1 MIKQPKPC
9 LQSCREN
16 KFVWLRYNLDPDY
29 KQIWHCQTRKQFL
42 GRFTL
47 PDLSFLRWRLK
58 ISRSSGQQ
66 RAVYRGPLSEGS
78 VLLNKA
84 GGEAG
89 QYGPGIHIGP
99 SEASPLQL
107 KFILEGIFENIQSG
121 SKHISNLMNY
131 SSAMMKRFQMT
142 ESGLKLLPRQIEL
155 SQIWEKRE
163 FQFRPL
169 LSFNNCPVL
178 EFLCFNFLV
187 FNRVVW
193 I

>member
-9 LQSCREN
+9 LQSCKEN

-78 VLLNKA
+78 VFCFTQQGWGRSRPIWARDTHWAIWGLTFA
-84 GGEAG
+84 VEIYFGG
-89 QYGPGIHIGP
+89 YFWKH
-99 SEASPLQL
+99 SKRFKTYF
-107 KFILEGIFENIQSG
+107 KFDELF
-121 SKHISNLMNY
+121 ISNDEKVSNDWIGFE
-131 SSAMMKRFQMT
+131 AITKANWI
-142 ESGLKLLPRQIEL
+142 ESNL
-155 SQIWEKRE
+155 RE
-163 FQFRPL
+163 TRI
-169 LSFNNCPVL
+169 S
-178 EFLCFNFLV
+178 
-187 FNRVVW
+187 